1 VRLAPTHAV
10 PRAGTWLDG
19 EADRWRQRPAGEIA
33 AEASRLLGE
42 LETWKERVSEERPDL
57 YETRH
62 MDYLNAMLALQS
74 ARSGSFRTAT
84 GALHDFLSDVGTP
97 GERLDI
103 H

>member
-1 VRLAPTHAV
+1 
-10 PRAGTWLDG
+10 
-19 EADRWRQRPAGEIA
+19 
-33 AEASRLLGE
+33 
-42 LETWKERVSEERPDL
+42 VSEERPDL
-57 YETRH
+57 YETRR